1 MKPIDWIKAAE
12 TDLKSAKTLGIE
24 TDLSAPIAF
33 HSQQAAEK
41 AIKAIILKK
50 NHKISKTHDLMKLA
64 KEAEIT
70 SDDIVTNLK
79 YLNRFYQPTRYP
91 DAIAG
96 SLETGLPTKQE
107 ADTALQSAKEIVEF
121 IRKQIL

>member
-12 TDLKSAKTLGIE
+12 IDLKSAKILGIE

-50 NHKISKTHDLMKLA
+50 SHKISKTHDLMKLA
-64 KEAEIT
+64 NEAEIANG
-70 SDDIVTNLK
+70 DIIANLK

-107 ADTALQSAKEIVEF
+107 ADTALQSAKAIVEF

>member
-12 TDLKSAKTLGIE
+12 IDLKSAKTLGVG

-41 AIKAIILKK
+41 AIKALILKK
-50 NHKISKTHDLMKLA
+50 FHKISKTHDLMKLA

-70 SDDIVTNLK
+70 NDEIISQLK

-107 ADTALQSAKEIVEF
+107 ADMALQNAKGIVGF
-121 IRKQIL
+121 IRKQIA